1 MPSAAVQIEHVHVF
15 EPSLVFRSPVDE
27 NAVFDGVE
35 DGGVAH
41 AHPGRGGAAAAA
53 RLQRL
58 PFVEGGVVK
67 PRGVAA
73 KGTFDRLSADDND
86 VTAGR

>member
-15 EPSLVFRSPVDE
+15 EPAFVFRSAVDK
-27 NAVFDGVE
+27 NAVFYGVE

-41 AHPGRGGAAAAA
+41 AHPGRGGASAAG

-58 PFVEGGVVK
+58 PFVEGGVVE

-73 KGTFDRLSADDND
+73 KGTLRRLSADDD
-86 VTAGR
+86 DMATGR